1 MPIVIIFSIIAV
13 LAFIVLLTSF
23 ICFMRVF
30 YFKNPGPMGKDEY
43 ELPVGRIYEP
53 YAEQMI
59 GWMKRLREMQS
70 QSFEIRSFDGLTLR
84 GKYYECKKDAPIEIM
99 FHGYQGNSE
108 RDLCGGVFRAFRLEH
123 NVLLVDHRA
132 GGASDG
138 RIITFGINE
147 RRDCLGWIDLA
158 VSHFGKDCKL
168 ILTGVS
174 MGAATVMM
182 ASAERLPANV
192 RYVLADCGYSTAKD
206 IIKKVIREMHLPPE
220 ILYPFVRLG
229 GRIFGRFDLEE
240 TSPLEA
246 VKSSNI
252 PILFI
257 HGNGDDFVP
266 CDMSVELYGACG
278 SEKEL
283 VIIEGAGHGLAYPV
297 NKEEYLAALSEF
309 DKKYL

>member
-1 MPIVIIFSIIAV
+1 
-13 LAFIVLLTSF
+13 
-23 ICFMRVF
+23 
-30 YFKNPGPMGKDEY
+30 
-43 ELPVGRIYEP
+43 
-53 YAEQMI
+53 
-59 GWMKRLREMQS
+59 
-70 QSFEIRSFDGLTLR
+70 
-84 GKYYECKKDAPIEIM
+84 
-99 FHGYQGNSE
+99 
-108 RDLCGGVFRAFRLEH
+108 
-123 NVLLVDHRA
+123 
-132 GGASDG
+132 
-138 RIITFGINE
+138 
-147 RRDCLGWIDLA
+147 
-158 VSHFGKDCKL
+158 
-168 ILTGVS
+168 

-246 VKSSNI
+246 VKSSNV

>member
-1 MPIVIIFSIIAV
+1 MPIVIIFSIIAG

-59 GWMKRLREMQS
+59 GWMKSLREMQS
-70 QSFEIRSFDGLTLR
+70 QSFEIMSFDGLTLR

-158 VSHFGKDCKL
+158 ISHFGKDCKL

-246 VKSSNI
+246 VKSSNV

>member
-1 MPIVIIFSIIAV
+1 
-13 LAFIVLLTSF
+13 
-23 ICFMRVF
+23 MRVF
-30 YFKNPGPMGKDEY
+30 YVKNPGPMGKDEY
-43 ELPVGRIYEP
+43 ELPGGRIYEP
-53 YAEQMI
+53 YADQMI
-59 GWMKRLREMQS
+59 GWMKSLREMQS

-84 GKYYECKKDAPIEIM
+84 GKYYECKKGAPIEIM

-174 MGAATVMM
+174 LGAATVMM

-192 RYVLADCGYSTAKD
+192 RYVLADCGYATAKD

-246 VKSSNI
+246 VKSSNV

-278 SEKEL
+278 SEKKL

>member
-30 YFKNPGPMGKDEY
+30 YFKNPGTMGKDEY

-70 QSFEIRSFDGLTLR
+70 QSFEIMSFDGLTLR

-246 VKSSNI
+246 VKSSNV

>member
-23 ICFMRVF
+23 SCFMRVF

-53 YAEQMI
+53 YADQMI
-59 GWMKRLREMQS
+59 GWMKSLREMQS

-84 GKYYECKKDAPIEIM
+84 GKYYECKKGAPIEIM

-246 VKSSNI
+246 VKSSNV

-266 CDMSVELYGACG
+266 YDMSVELYGACG
-278 SEKEL
+278 SEKKL